1 MNPDELFKIQSQQM
15 LKEVE
20 KIQWIAKNSQRLIQE
35 LFTGVQQANNEF
47 TAENKD
53 PSRIFRGDDFRMLI
67 NNIIS
72 RESTK
77 DLNSGR

>member
-1 MNPDELFKIQSQQM
+1 MNPDELFKIQSKQM
-15 LKEVE
+15 LEEVE

-35 LFTGVQQANNEF
+35 MFIAVQQANNEY
-47 TAENKD
+47 TAESKD

-77 DLNSGR
+77 DLNLGR

>member
-1 MNPDELFKIQSQQM
+1 MNPDELFKIQSKQM
-15 LKEVE
+15 LQEVE

-35 LFTGVQQANNEF
+35 LFKGVQQANLKY

-53 PSRIFRGDDFRMLI
+53 PNTIFRGDDFRRLI

-72 RESTK
+72 EESIK
-77 DLNSGR
+77 DSNLGR